1 MNWDPYLLI
10 RRNALESIDELRL
23 TRYEDEL
30 APELA
35 KYEEFFQGVVSH
47 IQEQVGRSQ
56 DESMIYESMKDFYRE
71 TEIEKVIHFSNYND
85 YRKPSIFV
93 LENIILESLRL
104 LANIIQLHETGKRT
118 FAEGFQRRWIDSYND
133 RIMGL
138 VLNFSQN
145 LPCAEGYVSS
155 LQSIKMELERGPP
168 EEAEPVVIASVR
180 MRPSD
185 FTSNGDFRS
194 ILNTRFGLKDFQL
207 IGLSMSAFKKALC
220 GDIDNCAKGTAGEEP
235 AVLAAFNL
243 ENYKIFLETI
253 EFYGNER
260 YGTQGIP
267 DFDTLETIVDA
278 YGLSFPS
285 PELWGNPPHCCQAH
299 LLAELRGTEGGRRR
313 KTRSKRQHRHK
324 KKTRRSR
331 GLKLQK

>member
-10 RRNALESIDELRL
+10 RRNALESIGELRL

-35 KYEEFFQGVVSH
+35 KYEEFFQGVVSY

-71 TEIEKVIHFSNYND
+71 TEIEKAIHFSNYND

-118 FAEGFQRRWIDSYND
+118 FAEGFQRRWIESYND

-168 EEAEPVVIASVR
+168 EEAEPAVIASVR
-180 MRPSD
+180 MNRND
-185 FTSNGDFRS
+185 FTSNGDFRRAVNS
-194 ILNTRFGLKDFQL
+194 RAGLKDFQL
-207 IGLSMSAFKKALC
+207 IGLSIHAFRKALC
-220 GDIDNCAKGTAGEEP
+220 GDIDNCKKGAAGEEP
-235 AVLAAFNL
+235 GVLAAFNL
-243 ENYKIFLETI
+243 DNYKIFLDVI

-260 YGTQGIP
+260 YGTQSIP
-267 DFDTLETIVDA
+267 DFETLEALFEA
-278 YGLSFPS
+278 YDISFPS
-285 PELWGNPPHCCQAH
+285 PELWGNPPHCCQDT
-299 LLAELRGTEGGRRR
+299 LNAELRGVEGGRR
-313 KTRSKRQHRHK
+313 KTKRYKRNK
-324 KKTRRSR
+324 KKTRKGKSKRP
-331 GLKLQK
+331 